1 MLLDRFLPEY
11 DVSKRHAL
19 EIAAPP
25 SRVFE
30 ELRCYDFGSSLVTG
44 VLIGLRGYGWRRRR
58 AAEPRDASLS
68 ERLVRFGFTLLGET
82 PGEEL
87 VFGVVGRFWR
97 PNGGLRRISAAE
109 FESFVE
115 PGFAKAAWNL
125 RVGSGLH
132 LPHGGSGLHLPHC
145 ELSTET
151 RVACFG
157 EATRRNFLLYWR
169 LIEPF
174 SGAIR
179 WSLLRG
185 VRRAALHRPDEP
197 REPRRT

>member
-11 DVSKRHAL
+11 DVSKRHSI
-19 EIAAPP
+19 EIPAPCE
-25 SRVFE
+25 RVFDA
-30 ELRCYDFGSSLVTG
+30 LGRYDFGSSLVTRA
-44 VLIGLRGYGWRRRR
+44 LLGLRGYGWRRRR
-58 AAEPRDASLS
+58 AAEGEAASLS

-87 VFGVVGRFWR
+87 VFGLVGRFWR
-97 PNGGLRRISAAE
+97 PDGGLRRISAVE
-109 FESFVE
+109 FESFAE

-125 RVGSGLH
+125 LGSGLH

-151 RVACFG
+151 RVLCFG
-157 EATRRNFLLYWR
+157 EATRRKFLFYWR

-185 VRRAALHRPDEP
+185 VRRSVLTSSAYI
-197 REPRRT
+197 

>member
-11 DVSKRHAL
+11 DVSKRHSIEIPAPRERVFDAL
-19 EIAAPP
+19 E
-25 SRVFE
+25 R
-30 ELRCYDFGSSLVTG
+30 YDFGSSLVTG
-44 VLIGLRGYGWRRRR
+44 ALLRLRGYGWRRRR
-58 AAEPRDASLS
+58 AAEGQAASLS
-68 ERLVRFGFTLLGET
+68 ERLVRFGFTLLAET

-87 VFGVVGRFWR
+87 VFGLAGRFWR
-97 PNGGLRRISAAE
+97 PDGGLRPVPAAE
-109 FESFVE
+109 FESFAE

-125 RVGSGLH
+125 RVGNL
-132 LPHGGSGLHLPHC
+132 LGSGLHLPHAGSGLHLPQC

-151 RVACFG
+151 RVLCFG
-157 EATRRNFLLYWR
+157 EATRRKFLVYWR

-185 VRRAALHRPDEP
+185 VRRRAL
-197 REPRRT
+197 TSSASI

>member
-1 MLLDRFLPEY
+1 VLLDRFLPEY
-11 DVSKRHAL
+11 DVSKRHSI
-19 EIAAPP
+19 EIPAPRE
-25 SRVFE
+25 RVFDA
-30 ELRCYDFGSSLVTG
+30 LGRYDFGSSLVTRA
-44 VLIGLRGYGWRRRR
+44 LMGLRGYGWRRRR
-58 AAEPRDASLS
+58 AAEGQAASLS
-68 ERLVRFGFTLLGET
+68 ERLGRFGFTLLGET

-87 VFGVVGRFWR
+87 VFGLVGRFWR
-97 PNGGLRRISAAE
+97 PDGGLRRISAAE
-109 FESFVE
+109 FESFAE

-132 LPHGGSGLHLPHC
+132 LPHAGSGLHLPHC

-157 EATRRNFLLYWR
+157 EATRRKFLLYWR

-185 VRRAALHRPDEP
+185 IRRSVLTSSAYI
-197 REPRRT
+197 